1 MSGRNR
7 DKNGDVSDRSSRED
21 RMSPKEN
28 TADLS
33 GRKMSAN
40 RPNLPQDA
48 EKSASTTVNTALS
61 PTQEAKP
68 LPIQPDWLGRSLQQ
82 LYQETVEAPIPDSF
96 KDLLEKLDLAEKKT
110 K

>member
-1 MSGRNR
+1 MSGRDR

-21 RMSPKEN
+21 RVSEEN
-28 TADLS
+28 TSDLS

-40 RPNLPQDA
+40 RPNLLPQN
-48 EKSASTTVNTALS
+48 EKKSAPTTVNQALS
-61 PTQEAKP
+61 NTQEAKP